1 MSELSTSQWVTLHH
15 PFQLDGMSGLHRPG
29 TFELRVEK
37 VSLDVSWEAY
47 RTEYTLL
54 LTSAGETSAWR
65 VTAAA
70 LEALIAKDEAH
81 ASDSDHLS

>member
-1 MSELSTSQWVTLHH
+1 MSQISTSQWVTLHH
-15 PFQLDGMSGLHRPG
+15 PFQLTGMSGLHKPG

-37 VSLDVSWEAY
+37 VALDVSWEAY

-54 LTSAGETSAWR
+54 LTSGGETSAWR
-65 VTAAA
+65 VTAAE

-81 ASDSDHLS
+81 AADSGHTS